1 MLYDNLV
8 FKQTKAIFGGRC
20 RFLITSSAPI
30 SKDVIDFMK
39 VISCS
44 PMVEGY
50 GQTESTGA
58 SFATVYEDAETGT
71 TGGPCASVE
80 FKLVDIPEMNY
91 LSTDKNEKGE
101 DQPRGEICFGGAGVF
116 LGYYKDPVK
125 TNEVL
130 DHDGWLH
137 SGDVGVILAH
147 NKALKIIDR
156 KKNIFKLQQGEYVAP
171 EKVENCYLKVRGMTE
186 VFVHG
191 DSLQSYTV
199 AIVVPDKKFIEELA

>member
-91 LSTDKNEKGE
+91 LSTDKVNQHDK
-101 DQPRGEICFGGAGVF
+101 IVAF
-116 LGYYKDPVK
+116 L
-125 TNEVL
+125 
-130 DHDGWLH
+130 
-137 SGDVGVILAH
+137 
-147 NKALKIIDR
+147 
-156 KKNIFKLQQGEYVAP
+156 KNIFCFQNKFRMKRAKINQE
-171 EKVENCYLKVRGMTE
+171 VRFALE
-186 VFVHG
+186 VLVFSW
-191 DSLQSYTV
+191 DITRIL
-199 AIVVPDKKFIEELA
+199 

>member
-58 SFATVYEDAETGT
+58 SFATVYEDPETGT

-80 FKLVDIPEMNY
+80 YKLVDIPEMNY
-91 LSTDKNEKGE
+91 LSTDKVNKHN
-101 DQPRGEICFGGAGVF
+101 IKA
-116 LGYYKDPVK
+116 
-125 TNEVL
+125 VL
-130 DHDGWLH
+130 
-137 SGDVGVILAH
+137 
-147 NKALKIIDR
+147 
-156 KKNIFKLQQGEYVAP
+156 
-171 EKVENCYLKVRGMTE
+171 
-186 VFVHG
+186 
-191 DSLQSYTV
+191 
-199 AIVVPDKKFIEELA
+199 